1 MTLRALAFL
10 RAGCAVSLP
19 RPQKAGKSS
28 VSKDAGVAAEWW
40 QQSAAQGNASAQE
53 NLGNLYLTGEGVQK
67 DEAAAVSWFQ
77 LAAEQGEAGAQ
88 FSLAAMYYNG
98 DGVPRDYVLAY
109 AWANLAGE

>member
-1 MTLRALAFL
+1 M
-10 RAGCAVSLP
+10 
-19 RPQKAGKSS
+19 
-28 VSKDAGVAAEWW
+28 
-40 QQSAAQGNASAQE
+40 
-53 NLGNLYLTGEGVQK
+53 QK